1 MSSSDIYRELILDYY
16 RNPRNFGKLDPHD
29 IDAKDSNPLCG
40 DEVEIQIQVS
50 KDGKMEDIRFL
61 GKGCAISQAS
71 ASMLTELAKG
81 KPLEWTKDLSKEDIL
96 KMLGTSDLGPARIK
110 CALLSM
116 KVLKSGVYTYLG
128 AKPEEETG
136 SQDIDH

>member
-1 MSSSDIYRELILDYY
+1 MSSDIYRELILDYY

-29 IDAKDSNPLCG
+29 IDFKDSNPLCG
-40 DEVEIQIQVS
+40 DEIEMQVKVS
-50 KDGKMEDIRFL
+50 PDGKMEDVKFI

-81 KPLEWTKDLSKEDIL
+81 RPLEWVKELSRADIL

-116 KVLKSGVYTYLG
+116 KVLKSGVYAYLG
-128 AKPEEETG
+128 AALDE
-136 SQDIDH
+136 SADH

>member
-1 MSSSDIYRELILDYY
+1 MSSDFYRELILDYY

-29 IDAKDSNPLCG
+29 IDAKDLNPLCG
-40 DEVEIQIQVS
+40 DEIEMQIRVSPAKDKIEEIKFI
-50 KDGKMEDIRFL
+50 

-81 KPLEWTKDLSKEDIL
+81 KPLEWVKALSREDIL

-110 CALLSM
+110 CAMLSV
-116 KVLKSGVYTYLG
+116 KVLKTGVYGYLG
-128 AKPEEETG
+128 AQLPEIQE
-136 SQDIDH
+136 